1 MPNTNNNTPLTDTV
15 KDIKLIARDSLRMNL
30 ISPRLSK
37 ISEFEIKIQ
46 ESDTQIE
53 KYAHKIDVLEYEI
66 SKLDTEHP
74 DYQKT
79 KENKEEIIKEFTKEI
94 TSTKEYIEEQTK
106 QITNQIEKITN
117 IESGETKVS
126 KDALASLVDTLIIEH
141 TKKQIQ

>member
-53 KYAHKIDVLEYEI
+53 KYTHKIDVLEYEI